1 MKRVVLLRAYG
12 DFIVALHSLI
22 NSPNIGC
29 FELIASLHHRPL
41 FEALPASL
49 FPAAL
54 NIRFVDFGI
63 KNSMLRV
70 FTNRHILNWQTIS
83 EVKNLTHFLKQ
94 NADSFDSFIIENTH
108 RKGLLEWVTGIK
120 FKSIAGQT
128 DVYKSYYDFFKS
140 VPAKITDSKKLAK
153 KILIL
158 PSSRIAKRDIP
169 AEVVQS
175 IAQSHIDQNQS
186 VDTAYFRKT
195 KNGGSVYNNFTELV
209 HLIENA
215 DYVYGADS
223 LPIHLSCL
231 LKKPHTIIYPEGGS
245 HQFFTPFSLEH
256 QAYFTFNQL
265 K

>member
-1 MKRVVLLRAYG
+1 MKKVVLLRAYG
-12 DFIVALHSLI
+12 DFIVALHSLL
-22 NSPNIGC
+22 NSPNISS

-49 FPAAL
+49 FPSTL

-63 KNSMLRV
+63 KSSMLRI

-83 EVKNLTHFLKQ
+83 EVNHLTHFFKE
-94 NADSFDSFIIENTH
+94 NAESLDNYFIENTH

-120 FKSIAGQT
+120 FKSIAGQA

-140 VPAKITDSKKLAK
+140 APAKIQDTKTLAK

-158 PSSRIAKRDIP
+158 PTSRIAKRDIP
-169 AEVVQS
+169 EEVVQS
-175 IAQSHIDQNQS
+175 ITQSHKDQNQS
-186 VDTAYFRKT
+186 VETAYFRKT
-195 KNGGSVYNNFTELV
+195 KNGGSVYNNFRELV

-215 DYVYGADS
+215 DYIYGADS

-245 HQFFTPFSLEH
+245 HQFFTPFALEH